1 MIPWKTYSQALK
13 RNVQSRQLAA
23 LLFAFHSH
31 FPENT
36 QPFKTNQLSKHMT
49 PAIYLEK
56 GRDKSLR
63 RRHPWIFSRG
73 IRKME
78 GEPSL
83 GETVDIFTHDGK
95 WLAKGAYS
103 PHSQIRARV
112 WCFEKTEINEDFFVK
127 RIQNALLL
135 RQDVIERDGLTGY
148 RLIAAESDGLPGIT
162 IDKYQDY
169 LVCQLLSAGAE
180 FQKQSLIN
188 ALLKVFPQCNIY
200 ERSDVA
206 VRKKEGLEERTGVLH
221 GDEPPKSVVIEENGV
236 KISVDIVGGHK
247 TGFYLDQR
255 DSRQQAMK
263 YVKGKEVLNCFS
275 YTGGFGLYALKG
287 DAKRVI
293 NADVS
298 QPALDTAK
306 LNAELNEFDISKKRA
321 VFLNADVFK
330 LLREYRDQ
338 GTKFDVVIMDPPK
351 FAESKAQLNGA
362 CRGYK
367 DINMLAM
374 QILKP
379 GGTLLTYSCSGL
391 MDQVL
396 FQKIIADAAV
406 DAGRQVKFVER
417 FEQAADHPTDTAY
430 PEGFYLKGFACKVI

>member
-1 MIPWKTYSQALK
+1 MLLRAT
-13 RNVQSRQLAA
+13 SR
-23 LLFAFHSH
+23 
-31 FPENT
+31 T
-36 QPFKTNQLSKHMT
+36 IRPFQNSTRAKEMT
-49 PAIYLEK
+49 AAIYLVK
-56 GRDKSLR
+56 GREKSVKR
-63 RRHPWIFSRG
+63 KHPWIFSRG
-73 IRKME
+73 ISKVE
-78 GEPSL
+78 GEPAL
-83 GETVDIFTHDGK
+83 GETVDVFTHDGK
-95 WLAKGAYS
+95 WLAKAAYS
-103 PHSQIRARV
+103 PISQIRARI
-112 WCFEKTEINEDFFVK
+112 WSFEKEEINKAFFVK
-127 RIQNALLL
+127 RFNNAQLL
-135 RQDVIERDGLTGY
+135 REDIIERDGLTGY
-148 RLIAAESDGLPGIT
+148 RLIAAESDGMPGVT
-162 IDKYQDY
+162 IDRYQNFF
-169 LVCQLLSAGAE
+169 VCQLLSAGAE
-180 FQKQSLIN
+180 YNKQAIVD
-188 ALLKVFPQCNIY
+188 ALVECFPDCNVY

-206 VRKKEGLEERTGVLH
+206 VRKKEGLKETTGVLH
-221 GDEPPKSVVIEENGV
+221 GEEPPKSVVIEENGV

-263 YVKGKEVLNCFS
+263 YVKDKEVLNCFS

-287 DAKRVI
+287 GAKRVI

-306 LNAELNEFDISKKRA
+306 FNAELNEFDISKKRA

-374 QILKP
+374 QILNP

-406 DAGRQVKFVER
+406 DANRQVKFVER

-430 PEGFYLKGFACKVI
+430 PEGFYLKGFACKVL

>member
-1 MIPWKTYSQALK
+1 MA
-13 RNVQSRQLAA
+13 
-23 LLFAFHSH
+23 
-31 FPENT
+31 
-36 QPFKTNQLSKHMT
+36 
-49 PAIYLEK
+49 PAIHLVK

-63 RRHPWIFSRG
+63 RKHPWIFSRG
-73 IRKME
+73 ISHVD
-78 GEPSL
+78 GQPSL
-83 GETVDIFTHDGK
+83 GETVDVFASNGE
-95 WLAKGAYS
+95 WLAKAAYS
-103 PHSQIRARV
+103 PNSQIRARV
-112 WCFEKTEINEDFFVK
+112 WSFEKQDIDVSFFVS
-127 RIQNALLL
+127 RINQAQLL
-135 RQDVIERDGLTGY
+135 REDIIERDGLTGY

-162 IDKYQDY
+162 IDRYENF

-180 FQKQSLIN
+180 FQKDSLVE
-188 ALLKVFPQCNIY
+188 ALTQCFPECSIY
-200 ERSDVA
+200 ERSDVS
-206 VRKKEGLEERTGVLH
+206 VRKKEGLKERTGVLH
-221 GDEPPKSVVIEENGV
+221 GETPSKPVVIEENGV
-236 KISVDIVGGHK
+236 KISVDIIHGHK

-255 DSRQQAMK
+255 DSRYQAQK
-263 YVKGKEVLNCFS
+263 YVKDKEVLNCFS

-287 DAKRVI
+287 GAKRVI

-298 QPALDTAK
+298 QLALDTAK
-306 LNAELNEFDISKKRA
+306 HNAELNGFTEKKKA

-351 FAESKAQLNGA
+351 FAESKAQLNSA

-391 MDQVL
+391 MDGAL

-406 DAGRQVKFVER
+406 DANRSVKFVER

-430 PEGFYLKGFACKVI
+430 PEGFYLKGFACKVL

>member
-1 MIPWKTYSQALK
+1 MLLPST
-13 RNVQSRQLAA
+13 SR
-23 LLFAFHSH
+23 
-31 FPENT
+31 T
-36 QPFKTNQLSKHMT
+36 IRPFQNSTRAKEMT
-49 PAIYLEK
+49 AAIYLVK
-56 GRDKSLR
+56 GREKSVKR
-63 RRHPWIFSRG
+63 KHPWIFSRG
-73 IRKME
+73 ISKVE
-78 GEPSL
+78 GEPAL
-83 GETVDIFTHDGK
+83 GETVDVFTHDGK
-95 WLAKGAYS
+95 WLAKAAYS
-103 PHSQIRARV
+103 PESQIRARI
-112 WCFEKTEINEDFFVK
+112 WSFEKEEINKAFFVK
-127 RIQNALLL
+127 RFQNAQLL
-135 RQDVIERDGLTGY
+135 REDVIERDGLTGY
-148 RLIAAESDGLPGIT
+148 RLIAAESDGLPGVT
-162 IDKYQDY
+162 IDRYQNFF
-169 LVCQLLSAGAE
+169 VCQLLSAGAE
-180 FQKQSLIN
+180 YNKQAIVD
-188 ALLKVFPQCNIY
+188 ALVECFPDCNIY

-206 VRKKEGLEERTGVLH
+206 VRKKEGLKETTGVLH
-221 GDEPPKSVVIEENGV
+221 GEVPPKSVVIEENGV

-263 YVKGKEVLNCFS
+263 YVKDKEVLNCFS

-287 DAKRVI
+287 GAKRVI

-306 LNAELNEFDISKKRA
+306 YNAELNEFDISKKRA

-338 GTKFDVVIMDPPK
+338 GTQFDVVIMDPPK

-406 DAGRQVKFVER
+406 DANRQVKFVER

-430 PEGFYLKGFACKVI
+430 PEGFYLKGFACKVL

>member
-1 MIPWKTYSQALK
+1 MSA
-13 RNVQSRQLAA
+13 
-23 LLFAFHSH
+23 
-31 FPENT
+31 
-36 QPFKTNQLSKHMT
+36 
-49 PAIYLEK
+49 AIYLVK
-56 GRDKSLR
+56 GREKSVV

-73 IRKME
+73 IDRVE
-78 GEPSL
+78 GNPQL
-83 GETVDIFTHDGK
+83 GETVDVYGHDGK
-95 WLAKGAYS
+95 WLAKAAYS
-103 PHSQIRARV
+103 PESQIRARV
-112 WCFEKTEINEDFFVK
+112 WSFEKQDVNRAFFVK
-127 RIQNALLL
+127 RIQDAQLL
-135 RQDVIERDGLTGY
+135 REDVIERDGLTGY
-148 RLIAAESDGLPGIT
+148 RLIAAESDGMPGVT
-162 IDKYQDY
+162 IDRYQNFF
-169 LVCQLLSAGAE
+169 VCQLLSAGAE
-180 FQKQSLIN
+180 HQKQNIVDALIE
-188 ALLKVFPQCNIY
+188 VFPDCNVY
-200 ERSDVA
+200 ERSDVS
-206 VRKKEGLEERTGVLH
+206 VRKKEGLQETTGVLH
-221 GDEPPKSVVIEENGV
+221 GEMPPKSVVIEENGV

-263 YVKGKEVLNCFS
+263 YVKDKEVLNCFS

-287 DAKRVI
+287 GAKRVI

-306 LNAELNEFDISKKRA
+306 FNAELNAFDISKKRA

-406 DAGRQVKFVER
+406 DAGRSVKFVER

-430 PEGFYLKGFACKVI
+430 PEGFYLKGFACKVL

>member
-1 MIPWKTYSQALK
+1 MSA
-13 RNVQSRQLAA
+13 S
-23 LLFAFHSH
+23 
-31 FPENT
+31 
-36 QPFKTNQLSKHMT
+36 
-49 PAIYLEK
+49 IYLAK
-56 GRDKSLR
+56 GREKSVI

-73 IRKME
+73 IDKVE
-78 GEPSL
+78 GNPQL
-83 GETVDIFTHDGK
+83 GETVDVLAHDGK
-95 WLAKGAYS
+95 WLAKAAYS
-103 PHSQIRARV
+103 PESQIRARV
-112 WCFEKTEINEDFFVK
+112 WSFEKQDINKAFFVK
-127 RIQNALLL
+127 RLQDAQLL
-135 RQDVIERDGLTGY
+135 RQEIIERDGLTGY
-148 RLIAAESDGLPGIT
+148 RLIAAESDGMPGVT
-162 IDKYQDY
+162 IDRYQNFF
-169 LVCQLLSAGAE
+169 VCQLLSAGAE
-180 FQKQSLIN
+180 HQKQNIVD
-188 ALLKVFPQCNIY
+188 ALVEVFPDCNVY

-206 VRKKEGLEERTGVLH
+206 VRKKEGLKETTGVLH
-221 GDEPPKSVVIEENGV
+221 GELPPKSVVIEENGV

-263 YVKGKEVLNCFS
+263 YVKDKEVLNCFS

-287 DAKRVI
+287 GAKRVI

-306 LNAELNEFDISKKRA
+306 FNAELNEFDISKKRA

-338 GTKFDVVIMDPPK
+338 GTQFDVVIMDPPK

-374 QILKP
+374 QILRP

-406 DAGRQVKFVER
+406 DAGRSVKFVER

-430 PEGFYLKGFACKVI
+430 PEGFYLKGFACKVL

>member
-1 MIPWKTYSQALK
+1 MQ
-13 RNVQSRQLAA
+13 
-23 LLFAFHSH
+23 
-31 FPENT
+31 
-36 QPFKTNQLSKHMT
+36 
-49 PAIYLEK
+49 
-56 GRDKSLR
+56 
-63 RRHPWIFSRG
+63 
-73 IRKME
+73 
-78 GEPSL
+78 
-83 GETVDIFTHDGK
+83 
-95 WLAKGAYS
+95 
-103 PHSQIRARV
+103 
-112 WCFEKTEINEDFFVK
+112 
-127 RIQNALLL
+127 RIQQAQIL
-135 RQDVIERDGLTGY
+135 RQDIIERDGLTGY

-162 IDKYQDY
+162 VDKYQDY

-180 FQKQSLIN
+180 YQKDTLTR
-188 ALLKVFPQCNIY
+188 ALLKVFPDHNIY

-206 VRKKEGLEERTGVLH
+206 VRKKEGLSERTGVLH
-221 GDEPPKSVVIEENGV
+221 GEEPPESVVIEENGI
-236 KISVDIVGGHK
+236 KISVNIKAGHK

-255 DSRQQAMK
+255 DSRQQAIK
-263 YVKGKEVLNCFS
+263 YCKDKEVLNCFS

-287 DAKRVI
+287 EAKRVI

-298 QPALDTAK
+298 QPALNTAK
-306 LNAELNEFDISKKRA
+306 HNAEINQFDISKKRA

-374 QILKP
+374 QILRT

>member
-1 MIPWKTYSQALK
+1 MSA
-13 RNVQSRQLAA
+13 
-23 LLFAFHSH
+23 
-31 FPENT
+31 
-36 QPFKTNQLSKHMT
+36 
-49 PAIYLEK
+49 AIYLVK
-56 GRDKSLR
+56 GREKSVV

-73 IRKME
+73 IDRVE
-78 GEPSL
+78 GNLQL
-83 GETVDIFTHDGK
+83 GETVDVYGHDGK
-95 WLAKGAYS
+95 WLAKAAYS
-103 PHSQIRARV
+103 PESQIRARV
-112 WCFEKTEINEDFFVK
+112 WSFEKQDINKAFFVK
-127 RIQNALLL
+127 RIQDAQLL
-135 RQDVIERDGLTGY
+135 REDVIERDGLTGY
-148 RLIAAESDGLPGIT
+148 RLIAAESDGMPGVT
-162 IDKYQDY
+162 IDRYQNFF
-169 LVCQLLSAGAE
+169 VCQLLSAGAE
-180 FQKQSLIN
+180 HQKQNIVDALIE
-188 ALLKVFPQCNIY
+188 VFPDCNVY
-200 ERSDVA
+200 ERSDVS
-206 VRKKEGLEERTGVLH
+206 VRKKEGLQETTGVLH
-221 GDEPPKSVVIEENGV
+221 GEMPPKSVVIEENGV
-236 KISVDIVGGHK
+236 KISVDIVSGHK

-263 YVKGKEVLNCFS
+263 YVKDKEVLNCFS

-287 DAKRVI
+287 GAKRVI

-306 LNAELNEFDISKKRA
+306 FNAELNEFDISKKRA

-374 QILKP
+374 QILNP

-406 DAGRQVKFVER
+406 DAGRSVKFVER

-430 PEGFYLKGFACKVI
+430 PEGFYLKGFACKVL

>member
-1 MIPWKTYSQALK
+1 MSA
-13 RNVQSRQLAA
+13 
-23 LLFAFHSH
+23 
-31 FPENT
+31 
-36 QPFKTNQLSKHMT
+36 
-49 PAIYLEK
+49 AIYLVK
-56 GRDKSLR
+56 GREKSVV

-73 IRKME
+73 IDRVE
-78 GEPSL
+78 GNPQL
-83 GETVDIFTHDGK
+83 GETVDVYGHDGK
-95 WLAKGAYS
+95 WLAKAAYS
-103 PHSQIRARV
+103 PESQIRARV
-112 WCFEKTEINEDFFVK
+112 WSFEKQDINRAFFVK
-127 RIQNALLL
+127 RIQDAQLL
-135 RQDVIERDGLTGY
+135 REDVIERDGLTGY
-148 RLIAAESDGLPGIT
+148 RLIAAESDGMPGVT
-162 IDKYQDY
+162 IDRYQNFF
-169 LVCQLLSAGAE
+169 VCQLLSAGAE
-180 FQKQSLIN
+180 HQKQNIVDALIE
-188 ALLKVFPQCNIY
+188 VFPDCNVY
-200 ERSDVA
+200 ERSDVS
-206 VRKKEGLEERTGVLH
+206 VRKKEGLQETTGVLH
-221 GDEPPKSVVIEENGV
+221 GEMPPKSVVIEENGV

-263 YVKGKEVLNCFS
+263 YVKDKEVLNCFS

-287 DAKRVI
+287 GAKRVI

-306 LNAELNEFDISKKRA
+306 FNAELNEFDISKKRA

-367 DINMLAM
+367 DINMLAFE
-374 QILKP
+374 ILKS

-391 MDQVL
+391 MDLAL

-406 DAGRQVKFVER
+406 DAGRTVKFVER
-417 FEQAADHPTDTAY
+417 FEQAADHPVDTAY

>member
-1 MIPWKTYSQALK
+1 MSA
-13 RNVQSRQLAA
+13 
-23 LLFAFHSH
+23 
-31 FPENT
+31 
-36 QPFKTNQLSKHMT
+36 
-49 PAIYLEK
+49 AIYLVK
-56 GRDKSLR
+56 GREKSVV

-73 IRKME
+73 IDRVE
-78 GEPSL
+78 GNPQL
-83 GETVDIFTHDGK
+83 GETVDVYGHDGK
-95 WLAKGAYS
+95 WLAKAAYS
-103 PHSQIRARV
+103 PESQIRARV
-112 WCFEKTEINEDFFVK
+112 WSFEKQNINKAFFVK
-127 RIQNALLL
+127 RIQDAQLL
-135 RQDVIERDGLTGY
+135 REDVIERDGLTGY
-148 RLIAAESDGLPGIT
+148 RLIAAESDGMPGVT
-162 IDKYQDY
+162 IDRYQNFF
-169 LVCQLLSAGAE
+169 VCQLLSAGAE
-180 FQKQSLIN
+180 HQKKNIVDALIE
-188 ALLKVFPQCNIY
+188 VFPDCNVY
-200 ERSDVA
+200 ERSDVS
-206 VRKKEGLEERTGVLH
+206 VRKKEGLQETTGVLH
-221 GDEPPKSVVIEENGV
+221 GEMPPKSVVIEENGV

-263 YVKGKEVLNCFS
+263 YVKDKEVLNCFS

-287 DAKRVI
+287 GAKRVI

-306 LNAELNEFDISKKRA
+306 FNSELNAFDISKKRA

-374 QILKP
+374 QILNP

-406 DAGRQVKFVER
+406 DAGRSVKFVER

-430 PEGFYLKGFACKVI
+430 PEGFYLKGFACKVL

>member
-1 MIPWKTYSQALK
+1 MSA
-13 RNVQSRQLAA
+13 
-23 LLFAFHSH
+23 
-31 FPENT
+31 
-36 QPFKTNQLSKHMT
+36 
-49 PAIYLEK
+49 AIYLVK
-56 GRDKSLR
+56 GREKSVV

-73 IRKME
+73 FDRVE
-78 GEPSL
+78 GNPQL
-83 GETVDIFTHDGK
+83 GETVDVFGHDGK
-95 WLAKGAYS
+95 WLAKAAYS
-103 PHSQIRARV
+103 PESQIRARV
-112 WCFEKTEINEDFFVK
+112 WSFEKQDINKAFFVK
-127 RIQNALLL
+127 RIQDAQLL
-135 RQDVIERDGLTGY
+135 REDVIERDGLTGY
-148 RLIAAESDGLPGIT
+148 RLIAAESDGMPGVT
-162 IDKYQDY
+162 IDRYQNFF
-169 LVCQLLSAGAE
+169 VCQLLSAGAE
-180 FQKQSLIN
+180 HQKQNIVDALIE
-188 ALLKVFPQCNIY
+188 VFPDCNVY
-200 ERSDVA
+200 ERSDVS
-206 VRKKEGLEERTGVLH
+206 VRKKEGLQETTGVLH
-221 GDEPPKSVVIEENGV
+221 GEMPPKSVVIEENGV

-263 YVKGKEVLNCFS
+263 YVKDKEVLNCFS

-287 DAKRVI
+287 GAKRVI

-306 LNAELNEFDISKKRA
+306 FNSELNEFDISKKRA

-374 QILKP
+374 QILNP

-406 DAGRQVKFVER
+406 DAGRSVKFVER

-430 PEGFYLKGFACKVI
+430 PEGFYLKGFACKVL

>member
-1 MIPWKTYSQALK
+1 
-13 RNVQSRQLAA
+13 
-23 LLFAFHSH
+23 
-31 FPENT
+31 
-36 QPFKTNQLSKHMT
+36 MT
-49 PAIYLEK
+49 CAIYLVK
-56 GRDKSLR
+56 GREKSLR
-63 RRHPWIFSRG
+63 RKHPWVFSRG
-73 IRKME
+73 IQRVE

-83 GETVDIFTHDGK
+83 GETIDVFTNDGQ
-95 WLAKGAYS
+95 WLAKAAYS
-103 PHSQIRARV
+103 PNSQIRARV
-112 WCFEKTEINEDFFVK
+112 WSFDKQEIDSDFFVK
-127 RIQNALLL
+127 RIQQAQIL
-135 RQDVIERDGLTGY
+135 RDDLIERDGLTGY

-162 IDKYQDY
+162 IDKFDNY

-180 FQKQSLIN
+180 FQQQNLIK
-188 ALLKVFPQCNIY
+188 ALRHCFPDCNIY

-206 VRKKEGLEERTGVLH
+206 VRKKEGLQERTGVLY
-221 GDEPPKSVVIEENGV
+221 GEEPPKSVIIEENGI
-236 KISVDIVGGHK
+236 KINVDIVNGHK

-255 DSRQQAMK
+255 DSRLQSMK
-263 YVKGKEVLNCFS
+263 YVKDKEVLNCFS

-287 DAKRVI
+287 GAKRVI

-306 LNAELNEFDISKKRA
+306 FNAEINGFDISKKRA

-391 MDQVL
+391 MDQNL
-396 FQKIIADAAV
+396 FQKIIADAAI
-406 DAGRQVKFVER
+406 DAARDVKFVER
-417 FEQAADHPTDTAY
+417 FEQASDHPTDTAY
-430 PEGFYLKGFACKVI
+430 PEGFYLKGFACKVF

>member
-1 MIPWKTYSQALK
+1 MSA
-13 RNVQSRQLAA
+13 
-23 LLFAFHSH
+23 
-31 FPENT
+31 
-36 QPFKTNQLSKHMT
+36 
-49 PAIYLEK
+49 AIYLVK
-56 GRDKSLR
+56 GREKSVV

-73 IRKME
+73 IDRVE
-78 GEPSL
+78 GNPQL
-83 GETVDIFTHDGK
+83 GETVDVYGHDGK
-95 WLAKGAYS
+95 WLAKAAYS
-103 PHSQIRARV
+103 PESQIRARV
-112 WCFEKTEINEDFFVK
+112 WSFEKQNINKAFFVK
-127 RIQNALLL
+127 RIQDAQLL
-135 RQDVIERDGLTGY
+135 REDVIERDGLTGY
-148 RLIAAESDGLPGIT
+148 RLIAAESDGMPGVT
-162 IDKYQDY
+162 IDRYQNFF
-169 LVCQLLSAGAE
+169 VCQLLSAGAE
-180 FQKQSLIN
+180 HQKQNIVDALIE
-188 ALLKVFPQCNIY
+188 VFPDCNVY
-200 ERSDVA
+200 ERSDVS
-206 VRKKEGLEERTGVLH
+206 VRKKEGLQETTGVLH
-221 GDEPPKSVVIEENGV
+221 GEMPPKSVVIEENGV

-263 YVKGKEVLNCFS
+263 YVKDKEVLNCFS

-287 DAKRVI
+287 GAKRVI

-306 LNAELNEFDISKKRA
+306 FNAELNTFDISKKRA

-374 QILKP
+374 QILNP

-406 DAGRQVKFVER
+406 DAGRSVRFVER

-430 PEGFYLKGFACKVI
+430 PEGFYLKGFACKVL

>member
-1 MIPWKTYSQALK
+1 MSA
-13 RNVQSRQLAA
+13 S
-23 LLFAFHSH
+23 
-31 FPENT
+31 
-36 QPFKTNQLSKHMT
+36 
-49 PAIYLEK
+49 IYLAK
-56 GRDKSLR
+56 GREKSVI

-73 IRKME
+73 IDKVE
-78 GEPSL
+78 GNPQL
-83 GETVDIFTHDGK
+83 GETVDVLAHDGK
-95 WLAKGAYS
+95 WLAKAAYS
-103 PHSQIRARV
+103 PESQIRARV
-112 WCFEKTEINEDFFVK
+112 WSFEKQDINKAFFVK
-127 RIQNALLL
+127 RLQDAQLL
-135 RQDVIERDGLTGY
+135 RQEVIERDGLTGY
-148 RLIAAESDGLPGIT
+148 RLIAAESDGMPGVT
-162 IDKYQDY
+162 IDRYQNFF
-169 LVCQLLSAGAE
+169 VCQLLSAGAE
-180 FQKQSLIN
+180 HQKQNIVG
-188 ALLKVFPQCNIY
+188 ALVEVFPDCNVY

-206 VRKKEGLEERTGVLH
+206 VRKKEGLKETTGVLH
-221 GDEPPKSVVIEENGV
+221 GEIPPKSVVIEENGV

-263 YVKGKEVLNCFS
+263 YVKDKEVLNCFS

-287 DAKRVI
+287 GAKRVI

-306 LNAELNEFDISKKRA
+306 FNAELNEFDISKKRA

-338 GTKFDVVIMDPPK
+338 GTQFDVVIMDPPK

-367 DINMLAM
+367 DINILAM

-406 DAGRQVKFVER
+406 DAGRSVKFVER

-430 PEGFYLKGFACKVI
+430 PEGFYLKGFACKVL

>member
-1 MIPWKTYSQALK
+1 
-13 RNVQSRQLAA
+13 
-23 LLFAFHSH
+23 
-31 FPENT
+31 
-36 QPFKTNQLSKHMT
+36 MT
-49 PAIYLEK
+49 PAIYLVK

-63 RRHPWIFSRG
+63 RKHPWVFSRG
-73 IRKME
+73 ISKVE
-78 GEPSL
+78 GEPVL
-83 GETVDIFTHDGK
+83 GQTVDVFAHDGK
-95 WLAKGAYS
+95 WLAKAAYS

-112 WCFEKTEINEDFFVK
+112 WSFEKCQIDKAFFIK
-127 RIQNALLL
+127 RIQDAQLL
-135 RQDVIERDGLTGY
+135 REDIIQRDGLTGY

-162 IDKYQDY
+162 IDKYQDF

-180 FQKQSLIN
+180 YNKSLLVE
-188 ALLKVFPQCNIY
+188 ALKEVFPSCSVY

-206 VRKKEGLEERTGVLH
+206 VRKKEGLKETTGILF

-236 KISVDIVGGHK
+236 KISVDIVEGHK

-255 DSRQQAMK
+255 DSRQQSMK
-263 YVKGKEVLNCFS
+263 YVEGKEVLNCFS

-287 DAKRVI
+287 GAKRVI

-306 LNAELNEFDISKKRA
+306 YNAELNEFDISKKRA

-351 FAESKAQLNGA
+351 FVSGKQNLTSGA
-362 CRGYK
+362 NGYK

-391 MDQVL
+391 MGADL
-396 FQKIIADAAV
+396 FQKVIADAAV
-406 DAGRQVKFVER
+406 DAGRSVKFVER
-417 FEQAADHPTDTAY
+417 FEQAADHLTDSAY
-430 PEGFYLKGFACKVI
+430 PEGFYLKGFACKVL

>member
-1 MIPWKTYSQALK
+1 
-13 RNVQSRQLAA
+13 
-23 LLFAFHSH
+23 
-31 FPENT
+31 
-36 QPFKTNQLSKHMT
+36 MT
-49 PAIYLEK
+49 PAIYLVK
-56 GRDKSLR
+56 GREKSLR
-63 RRHPWIFSRG
+63 RKHPWVFSRG
-73 IRKME
+73 INKVE

-83 GETVDIFTHDGK
+83 GETVDVFTHDGK
-95 WLAKGAYS
+95 WLAKAAYS
-103 PHSQIRARV
+103 PNSQIRARV
-112 WCFEKTEINEDFFVK
+112 WSFEKQEINKAFFVK
-127 RIQNALLL
+127 RIQEAQLL
-135 RQDVIERDGLTGY
+135 REDIIERDGLTGY

-169 LVCQLLSAGAE
+169 LVCQLLSAGSE
-180 FQKQSLIN
+180 FHKQTLVE
-188 ALLKVFPQCNIY
+188 ALLEVFPDCNIY

-206 VRKKEGLEERTGVLH
+206 VRKKEGLEEVTGVLH
-221 GDEPPKSVVIEENGV
+221 GEEPPKSVVIEENGV

-263 YVKGKEVLNCFS
+263 YVKNKEVLNCFS

-287 DAKRVI
+287 GAKRVI

-306 LNAELNEFDISKKRA
+306 FNAEINEFDTSKKRA

-351 FAESKAQLNGA
+351 FVSSKNNLTSGA
-362 CRGYK
+362 NGYK

-391 MDQVL
+391 MSADL
-396 FQKIIADAAV
+396 FQKVIADAAV
-406 DAGRQVKFVER
+406 DSGRQVKFIER
-417 FEQAADHPTDTAY
+417 FEQAADHPTDSAY
-430 PEGFYLKGFACKVI
+430 PEGFYLKGFACKVL

>member
-1 MIPWKTYSQALK
+1 MIA
-13 RNVQSRQLAA
+13 
-23 LLFAFHSH
+23 
-31 FPENT
+31 
-36 QPFKTNQLSKHMT
+36 
-49 PAIYLEK
+49 AIYLVK
-56 GRDKSLR
+56 GREKSVKR
-63 RRHPWIFSRG
+63 KHPWIFSRG
-73 IRKME
+73 ISKVE
-78 GEPSL
+78 GEPAL
-83 GETVDIFTHDGK
+83 GETVDVFTHDGK
-95 WLAKGAYS
+95 WLAKAAYS
-103 PHSQIRARV
+103 PVSQIRARI
-112 WCFEKTEINEDFFVK
+112 WSFEKEAINKAFFVK
-127 RIQNALLL
+127 RFKDAQFL
-135 RQDVIERDGLTGY
+135 REDIIERDGLTGY
-148 RLIAAESDGLPGIT
+148 RLVAAESDGMPGVT
-162 IDKYQDY
+162 IDRYKNFF
-169 LVCQLLSAGAE
+169 VCQLLSAGAE
-180 FQKQSLIN
+180 YNKQAIVE
-188 ALLKVFPQCNIY
+188 ALVECFPDCNVY
-200 ERSDVA
+200 ERSDVS
-206 VRKKEGLEERTGVLH
+206 VRKKEGLEETTGVLH
-221 GDEPPKSVVIEENGV
+221 GEEPPKSVVIEENGV
-236 KISVDIVGGHK
+236 KISVDIVSGHK

-263 YVKGKEVLNCFS
+263 YVKDKTVLNCFS

-287 DAKRVI
+287 GAKRVI

-306 LNAELNEFDISKKRA
+306 FNAELNEFDISKKRA

-374 QILKP
+374 QILTP

-406 DAGRQVKFVER
+406 DANRQVKFIER

-430 PEGFYLKGFACKVI
+430 PEGFYLKGFACKVL

>member
-1 MIPWKTYSQALK
+1 MSA
-13 RNVQSRQLAA
+13 S
-23 LLFAFHSH
+23 
-31 FPENT
+31 
-36 QPFKTNQLSKHMT
+36 
-49 PAIYLEK
+49 IYLAK
-56 GRDKSLR
+56 GREKSVI

-73 IRKME
+73 IDKVE
-78 GEPSL
+78 GNPQL
-83 GETVDIFTHDGK
+83 GETVDVLAHDGK
-95 WLAKGAYS
+95 WLAKAAYS
-103 PHSQIRARV
+103 PESQIRARV
-112 WCFEKTEINEDFFVK
+112 WGFEKQDINKAFFVK
-127 RIQNALLL
+127 RLQDAQLL
-135 RQDVIERDGLTGY
+135 RQEVIERDGLTGY
-148 RLIAAESDGLPGIT
+148 RLIAAESDGMPGVT
-162 IDKYQDY
+162 IDRYQNFF
-169 LVCQLLSAGAE
+169 VCQLLSAGAE
-180 FQKQSLIN
+180 HQKQNIVD
-188 ALLKVFPQCNIY
+188 ALVEVFPDCNVY

-206 VRKKEGLEERTGVLH
+206 VRKKEGLKETTGVLH
-221 GDEPPKSVVIEENGV
+221 GELPPKSVVIEENGV

-263 YVKGKEVLNCFS
+263 YVKDKEVLNCFS

-287 DAKRVI
+287 GAKRVI

-306 LNAELNEFDISKKRA
+306 FNAELNEFDISKKRA

-338 GTKFDVVIMDPPK
+338 GTQFDVVIMDPPK

-396 FQKIIADAAV
+396 FQKIIADAAI
-406 DAGRQVKFVER
+406 DAGRGVKFVER
-417 FEQAADHPTDTAY
+417 FEQAADHPIDTAY
-430 PEGFYLKGFACKVI
+430 PEGFYLKGFACKVL

>member
-1 MIPWKTYSQALK
+1 MSA
-13 RNVQSRQLAA
+13 
-23 LLFAFHSH
+23 
-31 FPENT
+31 
-36 QPFKTNQLSKHMT
+36 
-49 PAIYLEK
+49 AIYLVK
-56 GRDKSLR
+56 GREKSVV

-73 IRKME
+73 IDRVE
-78 GEPSL
+78 GNPQL
-83 GETVDIFTHDGK
+83 GETVDVYGHDGK
-95 WLAKGAYS
+95 WLAKAAYS
-103 PHSQIRARV
+103 PESQIRARV
-112 WCFEKTEINEDFFVK
+112 WSFEKQDINRAFFVK
-127 RIQNALLL
+127 RIQDAQLL
-135 RQDVIERDGLTGY
+135 REDVIERDGLTGY
-148 RLIAAESDGLPGIT
+148 RLIAAESDGMPGVT
-162 IDKYQDY
+162 IDRYQNFF
-169 LVCQLLSAGAE
+169 VCQLLSAGAE
-180 FQKQSLIN
+180 HQKQNIVDALIE
-188 ALLKVFPQCNIY
+188 VFPDCNVY
-200 ERSDVA
+200 ERSDVS
-206 VRKKEGLEERTGVLH
+206 VRKKEGLQETTGVLH
-221 GDEPPKSVVIEENGV
+221 GEMPPKSVVIEENGV

-263 YVKGKEVLNCFS
+263 YVKDKEVLNCFS

-287 DAKRVI
+287 GAKRVI

-306 LNAELNEFDISKKRA
+306 FNAELNEFDISKKRA

-338 GTKFDVVIMDPPK
+338 GTQFDVVIMDPPK

-374 QILKP
+374 QILRP

-396 FQKIIADAAV
+396 FQKVIADAAV
-406 DAGRQVKFVER
+406 DAGRSVKFVER

-430 PEGFYLKGFACKVI
+430 PEGFYLKGFACKVL

>member
-1 MIPWKTYSQALK
+1 
-13 RNVQSRQLAA
+13 
-23 LLFAFHSH
+23 
-31 FPENT
+31 
-36 QPFKTNQLSKHMT
+36 MT
-49 PAIYLEK
+49 AAIYLVK
-56 GRDKSLR
+56 GREKSVKR
-63 RRHPWIFSRG
+63 KHPWIFSRG
-73 IRKME
+73 ISKVE
-78 GEPSL
+78 GEPAL
-83 GETVDIFTHDGK
+83 GETVDVFTHDGK
-95 WLAKGAYS
+95 WLAKAAYS
-103 PHSQIRARV
+103 PESQIRARI
-112 WCFEKTEINEDFFVK
+112 WSFEKEEINKAFFVK
-127 RIQNALLL
+127 RLKDAQLL
-135 RQDVIERDGLTGY
+135 REDVIERDGLTGY
-148 RLIAAESDGLPGIT
+148 RLIAAESDGLPGVT
-162 IDKYQDY
+162 IDRYQNY
-169 LVCQLLSAGAE
+169 FVCQLLSAGAE
-180 FQKQSLIN
+180 YNKQAIVD
-188 ALLKVFPQCNIY
+188 ALVEYFPDCNVY

-206 VRKKEGLEERTGVLH
+206 VRKKEGLNETTGVLH
-221 GDEPPKSVVIEENGV
+221 GEEPPKSVVIEENGV

-263 YVKGKEVLNCFS
+263 YVKDKEVLNCFS

-287 DAKRVI
+287 GAKRVI

-306 LNAELNEFDISKKRA
+306 YNAELNEFDISKKRA

-406 DAGRQVKFVER
+406 DANRKVKFVER

-430 PEGFYLKGFACKVI
+430 PEGFYLKGFACKVF

>member
-1 MIPWKTYSQALK
+1 
-13 RNVQSRQLAA
+13 
-23 LLFAFHSH
+23 
-31 FPENT
+31 
-36 QPFKTNQLSKHMT
+36 MT
-49 PAIYLEK
+49 PAIYLVK

-63 RRHPWIFSRG
+63 RKHPWVFSRG
-73 IRKME
+73 ISKVE
-78 GEPSL
+78 GDPQL
-83 GETVDIFTHDGK
+83 GETVDIYTHDGQ
-95 WLAKGAYS
+95 WLAKAAYS
-103 PHSQIRARV
+103 PHSQIRVRV
-112 WCFEKTEINEDFFVK
+112 WSFNNESIDNDFFIK
-127 RIQNALLL
+127 RIQQAQKL
-135 RQDVIERDGLTGY
+135 RDELIERDGVTGY

-162 IDKYQDY
+162 IDKYDNY

-180 FQKQSLIN
+180 YQKLHLIA
-188 ALLKVFPQCNIY
+188 ALKHCFADCHIY

-206 VRKKEGLEERTGVLH
+206 VRKKEGLEERVGVLH
-221 GDEPPKSVVIEENGV
+221 GEVPPEVVVIEENGI
-236 KISVDIVGGHK
+236 KIRVDIVGGHK

-255 DSRQQAMK
+255 DSRQQSMK
-263 YVKGKEVLNCFS
+263 YVKDKEVLNCFS

-287 DAKRVI
+287 GAKRVI

-298 QPALDTAK
+298 QPALDNAK
-306 LNAELNEFDISKKRA
+306 INAELNEFDISKKRA

-330 LLREYRDQ
+330 LLREYREQ
-338 GTKFDVVIMDPPK
+338 GTQFDVVIMDPPK

-396 FQKIIADAAV
+396 FQKIIADAAL
-406 DAGRQVKFVER
+406 DAGRDVKFIER
-417 FEQAADHPTDTAY
+417 FEQAADHPVDTAY
-430 PEGFYLKGFACKVI
+430 PEGFYLKGFACKVM

>member
-1 MIPWKTYSQALK
+1 
-13 RNVQSRQLAA
+13 
-23 LLFAFHSH
+23 
-31 FPENT
+31 
-36 QPFKTNQLSKHMT
+36 MT
-49 PAIYLEK
+49 AAIYLVK
-56 GRDKSLR
+56 GREKSVKR
-63 RRHPWIFSRG
+63 KHPWIFSRG
-73 IRKME
+73 ISKVE
-78 GEPSL
+78 GEPAL
-83 GETVDIFTHDGK
+83 GETIDVYTHDGK
-95 WLAKGAYS
+95 WLAKAAYS
-103 PHSQIRARV
+103 PESQIRARI
-112 WCFEKTEINEDFFVK
+112 WSFEKEEINKSFFVK
-127 RIQNALLL
+127 RLKDAQLL
-135 RQDVIERDGLTGY
+135 REDVIERDGLTGY
-148 RLIAAESDGLPGIT
+148 RLIAAESDGLPGVT
-162 IDKYQDY
+162 IDRYQNY
-169 LVCQLLSAGAE
+169 FVCQLLSAGAE
-180 FQKQSLIN
+180 YNKQAIVD
-188 ALLKVFPQCNIY
+188 ALVECFPDCNVY

-206 VRKKEGLEERTGVLH
+206 VRKKEGLKETTGVLH
-221 GDEPPKSVVIEENGV
+221 GEEPPKSVVIEENGV

-263 YVKGKEVLNCFS
+263 YVKDKEVLNCFS

-287 DAKRVI
+287 GAKRVI

-306 LNAELNEFDISKKRA
+306 YNAELNEFDISKKRA

-406 DAGRQVKFVER
+406 DANRKVKFVER

-430 PEGFYLKGFACKVI
+430 PEGFYLKGFACKVL